1 MEAVGL
7 YVVPHQQLAGFQ
19 GAWLFRRNESFIL
32 SVPPEE
38 VDDVEALVKK
48 KPPTVSTLF
57 TPAYRKY
64 LFEDRVQKVIGPAF
78 QGFYQAAPGE
88 AVNIS
93 KLVRRLNHEEHQ
105 ESILALSH
113 SDDPTGWNNSGVFKP
128 NSILYGYYHQGKVS
142 ALASYRMLNEQVG
155 FIGVYT
161 HPDYRG
167 QGFGQAT
174 VKAAIAD
181 LARQGKVAL
190 YQTLHSNLPAIGIAK
205 NLGVQH
211 FASHVAVRLNPLHSI

>member
-7 YVVPHQQLAGFQ
+7 HVLPHQQLAGFQ
-19 GAWLFRRNESFIL
+19 GAWLFRRNKCFIL

-38 VDDVEALVKK
+38 VDDLKALVKK

-64 LFEDRVQKVIGPAF
+64 LFGDQIQKVIGPVF
-78 QGFYQAAPGE
+78 QGFYQATPGE
-88 AVNIS
+88 VASLS
-93 KLVRRLNHEEHQ
+93 KLVRRLNVEEQQ
-105 ESILALSH
+105 ENILALSN
-113 SDDPTGWNNSGVFKP
+113 SGDPIGWNNSGVFKP
-128 NSILYGYYHQGKVS
+128 ESILYGYYCEGKVG
-142 ALASYRMLNEQVG
+142 AVASYRLLDQQVG

-167 QGFGQAT
+167 QGFGRAT

-181 LARQGKVAL
+181 LAKQGKVAL
-190 YQTLHSNLPAIGIAK
+190 YQTLHSNLPAIGIAEH
-205 NLGVQH
+205 LGIQH
-211 FASHVAVRLNPLHSI
+211 YASHIALRLNEKKP